1 MATQTYTV
9 NGRTVSKEEYDRQM
23 AAMNIAT
30 ANPVTSNDTESGLIT
45 ADDPEAQVFINDSP
59 QIENKTNKASNTTDT
74 SKSSKVT
81 RNSVK
86 TSEVI
91 RSGESNVLNG
101 YRSVTYNFT
110 FAGLDKRY
118 LEDPD
123 ALRNSELDLVIL
135 RSGGKG
141 TQGITATGTQADD
154 LIAGF
159 NKNSPGRFDMYIDD
173 IEITSLMT
181 FSHSS
186 NSSLPTKIKFD
197 VVEPYSINGFI
208 EALHVAAV
216 AAGYTSYLNAS
227 FVLKLE
233 FKGYPDSDDFSS
245 PVTIPNTTRYFPIGI
260 TGIDVDVSEK
270 GTKYVVTAVPYNER
284 SFGQQNI
291 LKKSIK
297 MKGSSVKEILT
308 NLIDTVNKQNIKSYQ
323 DSKPNGN
330 INQVDEYAIKFPSW
344 SDSTGWVDTQ
354 DNKIASAILVE
365 LLKDNAL
372 YSMADPG
379 NSSKPDGYKTT
390 GKITPSPSEVSSK
403 PESIKYNPTTTS
415 VQFSEKMNIHDIIV
429 AVIRDSEYTR
439 NIIKDIKKHTDQYGM
454 VDYFMVRIETTNT
467 GINNEE
473 TKKPVQK
480 ITYVI
485 TPYKI
490 HFTKIPNLSDNLI
503 KEEELKRLSVRE
515 YNYIYTGQNV
525 DVLSFKLN
533 FNTLFFEAV
542 PMSMGK
548 KDVPEAKTSA
558 ANNNNV
564 QISQSSPQNDDAK
577 KFQVPL
583 TPKRT
588 DVTPIQ
594 YYGSNAAQPLDDPY
608 SILARNMHNAVVDS
622 KGSMLTGELEI
633 LGDPFYLVTG
643 GLGNFKPKPGGK
655 GKTKTGEANHL
666 YGQLLVTINFRNPVD
681 IMTYEEGGRVFFDPN
696 RVPFSG
702 VYQVTE
708 AMSSFKSG
716 VFKQRLNVIR
726 MPGQIL
732 DQNIAPTD
740 ITQSIKSSPDKYS
753 VKRQDS
759 TRSFAP
765 SQRIDTPT
773 SLSQLNRGLPS
784 PGLPG
789 KLSNFTNVTGGLG
802 GNENNLLNR
811 TYGLVGRDG
820 NLFSGISA
828 TAAPLPNDLTSNIR
842 LNSSGLFD
850 LNNSNL
856 NTAALAAVAANVITG
871 NVPYKRAV
879 GVIAGSV
886 ASSAVSS
893 ILNRSNRGS
902 GIGEGATVEI
912 SNSAIDAANA
922 TMNDIRSGQLLSDTQ
937 LSSESINEFTS
948 AVGNIGS
955 NAVKAVNEI
964 GSGINSLVNNV
975 GDKIKSLSA
984 TPADP
989 AGIAASLGI
998 NPSAISGLST
1008 NLQSKVLT
1016 QAQSIANSV
1025 PSDVNLGQAVN
1036 SGLVLD
1042 YIPKDKISNI
1052 PATPPYTTAPDPV
1065 SQVDIDYINSV
1076 VASKGIAG
1084 LENLYGVNDV
1094 RKLSSNLVPDNV
1106 ISGALNKIPNVEIN
1120 PFKNISGIQ
1129 NSVDSSVWK
1138 DKFASAAGQISSLT
1152 GLPNVKD
1159 KFSTNAVTNKLGSAS
1174 YGQSPLD
1181 KLVNKLGDPN
1191 AAPYTGDDPIIR
1203 ARLGMPPKG

>member
-1 MATQTYTV
+1 MA
-9 NGRTVSKEEYDRQM
+9 G
-23 AAMNIAT
+23 
-30 ANPVTSNDTESGLIT
+30 GLT
-45 ADDPEAQVFINDSP
+45 NDSLEYAGLDDEYVAP
-59 QIENKTNKASNTTDT
+59 SKNSSNIQNKTNKASNTTDT
-74 SKSSKVT
+74 TKSNVVSKDQ
-81 RNSVK
+81 NNLP
-86 TSEVI
+86 EVVS
-91 RSGESNVLNG
+91 SGESNVLNG
-101 YRSVTYNFT
+101 YRSITYNFT
-110 FAGLDKRY
+110 FAGLNKTY
-118 LEDPD
+118 LENPD

-141 TQGITATGTQADD
+141 SQGITATGTSADD
-154 LIAGF
+154 MIAGF

-173 IEITSLMT
+173 IEIESLMS
-181 FSHSS
+181 FSPSS
-186 NSSLPTKIKFD
+186 NSSLPTKIKFN
-197 VVEPYSINGFI
+197 VFEPYSINGFI
-208 EALHVAAV
+208 EALHVVSV
-216 AAGYTSYLNAS
+216 AAGYTSYLDAS

-233 FKGYPDSDDFSS
+233 FKGYPESGDFSS
-245 PVTIPNTTRYFPIGI
+245 PVTIPNTTRYFPIGL

-270 GTKYVVTAVPYNER
+270 GTRYSVNAIPYNER
-284 SFGQQNI
+284 SFGQQNV

-330 INQVDEYAIKFPSW
+330 VNQVDTYAIKFPSW
-344 SDSTGWVDTQ
+344 DDSTGWVETQ
-354 DNKIASAILVE
+354 DNKIASAVLVE

-379 NSSKPDGYKTT
+379 NSTKPDGYKTS
-390 GKITPSPSEVSSK
+390 GKASPSPQEVASK

-415 VQFSEKMNIHDIIV
+415 VQFSENMNIHDIIV

-473 TKKPVQK
+473 TKKPVQN

-490 HFTKIPNLSDNLI
+490 HFSKIPNLSDNLI
-503 KEEELKRLSVRE
+503 KEEELKKLSVRE

-533 FNTLFFEAV
+533 FNTLFFEAIPV
-542 PMSMGK
+542 SMGK
-548 KDVPEAKTSA
+548 KDAPEAKTSA

-564 QISQSSPQNDDAK
+564 QVSQSSPQNEDAK

-594 YYGSNAAQPLDDPY
+594 YYGSNASQPLDDPY
-608 SILARNMHNAVVDS
+608 SVLARNMHNSVVNS
-622 KGSMLTGELEI
+622 KSSMLTGELEI

-643 GLGNFKPKPGGK
+643 GLGNFKPKPSSK
-655 GKTKTGEANHL
+655 GKTTTGEANHL
-666 YGQLLVTINFRNPVD
+666 YGQLLVTINFRNPID

-702 VYQVTE
+702 VYQVTDVI
-708 AMSSFKSG
+708 STFKSG
-716 VFKQRLNVIR
+716 IFKQRLNVLR

-732 DQNIAPTD
+732 DQNVAPTD
-740 ITQSIKSSPDKYS
+740 ITQSIKATPDNYS

-773 SLSQLNRGLPS
+773 SLAQLDRGLPS

-802 GNENNLLNR
+802 GSESSLLNR

-820 NLFSGISA
+820 NLFTGVSA
-828 TAAPLPNDLTSNIR
+828 TSAPLPNDLTSNIR

-856 NTAALAAVAANVITG
+856 SSAALAAVAANVITG

-879 GVIAGSV
+879 GVIAGGV
-886 ASSAVSS
+886 AASAVSS
-893 ILNRSNRGS
+893 ILNRSNIGS
-902 GIGEGATVEI
+902 GIGVGATVDI
-912 SNSAIDAANA
+912 SNSTVSPADA

-937 LSSESINEFTS
+937 LPVGSINEFTS
-948 AVGNIGS
+948 AVGNIGT
-955 NAVKAVNEI
+955 NAVNTVNEI
-964 GSGINSLVNNV
+964 GSSINSLVNNI

-989 AGIAASLGI
+989 MGVAASLGI
-998 NPSAISGLST
+998 NPSAMSGLSPK
-1008 NLQSKVLT
+1008 LQSKLLT
-1016 QAQSIANSV
+1016 QAQSIANKV

-1036 SGLVLD
+1036 AGLVLD

-1065 SQVDIDYINSV
+1065 SQTDVDYINSV
-1076 VASKGIAG
+1076 VSSKGIAG

-1106 ISGALNKIPNVEIN
+1106 ISSALSKVPNAEIN
-1120 PFKNISGIQ
+1120 PFKNMSGIS
-1129 NSVDSSVWK
+1129 NTVDSSVWK
-1138 DKFASAAGQISSLT
+1138 DKFASASGQISSLT
-1152 GLPNVKD
+1152 GLPNITD
-1159 KFSTNAVTNKLGSAS
+1159 KFSAGAVTNKLGSAS